1 MKAKTKPT
9 VNPTAGSADEVIKK
23 RSQFVEIWNRL
34 KPNKL
39 AMAGM
44 VIVVVLVLC
53 AIFADWIAPYDI
65 NMQDPSNRFAYP
77 SLSHPLGTDNYGR
90 DILSRI
96 IYGGR
101 ISLLVSFM
109 AVTISSLIGSLIGAV
124 SGYFG
129 GKVDIIIMRLMDM
142 MMAIPGTLLAICVS
156 AMLGSGV
163 WQTAVAVAVGG
174 IAGGSRMMRATAL
187 SIRGEEFIEA
197 ARASGSRHL
206 RIILTHVIPN
216 CLAPLIVE
224 CTLRLGGNIMMI
236 SGLSF
241 IGLGVQPP
249 TPEWGSM
256 LNAGREYI
264 REFPPMILFPAV
276 VIAITMLGFNIFG
289 DGLRDALDPKLKQ

>member
-1 MKAKTKPT
+1 MSAAKTKAAPA
-9 VNPTAGSADEVIKK
+9 PAQDELKK
-23 RSQFVEIWNRL
+23 RSQWADVWRRL
-34 KPNKL
+34 RRNKL
-39 AMAGM
+39 AMFGM
-44 VIVVVLVLC
+44 IIVALLALMAILANVL
-53 AIFADWIAPYDI
+53 APYAYDAI
-65 NMQDPSNRFAYP
+65 DLTNRFKYP
-77 SLSHPLGTDNYGR
+77 SAKHLLGTDNYGR

-109 AVTISSLIGSLIGAV
+109 AVAISSLIGSLIGAV

-249 TPEWGSM
+249 TPEWGNILSS
-256 LNAGREYI
+256 GREYI
-264 REFPPMILFPAV
+264 STYWPLITFPGILIGLA
-276 VIAITMLGFNIFG
+276 MLAFNLFG
-289 DGLRDALDPKLKQ
+289 DGLRDAMDPRLKQ

>member
-1 MKAKTKPT
+1 MSAAKTKAAPA
-9 VNPTAGSADEVIKK
+9 PAQDELKK
-23 RSQFVEIWNRL
+23 RSQWADVWRRL
-34 KPNKL
+34 RRNKL
-39 AMAGM
+39 AMLGM
-44 VIVVVLVLC
+44 IIVALLALMAILANVL
-53 AIFADWIAPYDI
+53 APYAYDAI
-65 NMQDPSNRFAYP
+65 DLTNRFKYP
-77 SLSHPLGTDNYGR
+77 SAKHLLGTDNYGR
-90 DILSRI
+90 DILSRL

-101 ISLLVSFM
+101 ISLLVSIL
-109 AVTISSLIGSLIGAV
+109 AVIISVGLGSLIGAL

-129 GKVDIIIMRLMDM
+129 GKTDTVIMRLVDVLQ
-142 MMAIPGTLLAICVS
+142 AIPGTLLAVCVS

-249 TPEWGSM
+249 TAEWGSIM
-256 LNAGREYI
+256 TAGRTYI
-264 REFPPMILFPAV
+264 RDFWPLATFPG
-276 VIAITMLGFNIFG
+276 IAIFLTLFGFNVLG
-289 DGLRDALDPKLKQ
+289 DGLRDAMDPKLKD